1 MTDKHFLT
9 PPLELIREWFGASPV
24 FPTDESWNYEMFMAN
39 EAARWGAA
47 TVLRA
52 AADALVPA
60 TLYQTHWD
68 RTVWETQL
76 NLRRDLLS
84 IADELDTDE

>member
-9 PPLELIREWFGASPV
+9 PPLELVKQWHQFSSIGDFAVSQELA
-24 FPTDESWNYEMFMAN
+24 TQ
-39 EAARWGAA
+39 AARWGAA

-76 NLRRDLLS
+76 DLRYDLLA
-84 IADELDTDE
+84 IADELDGDE

>member
-1 MTDKHFLT
+1 MTDKHPIT
-9 PPLELIREWFGASPV
+9 PPPELVDKWRDEWLNA
-24 FPTDESWNYEMFMAN
+24 DELAYLDTSVAAK
-39 EAARWGAA
+39 AARWGAA

-60 TLYQTHWD
+60 TLYQTHLD